1 MSQPTQRI
9 CILGGGFGG
18 LYTAL
23 RLSELPWMRSQQ
35 PEIVL
40 IDKSDRFLFS
50 PLLYELVSG
59 EMQTWEIAP
68 PFEELLAGTGI
79 RFEQATVTDIDLESQ
94 ALYCEEAPALNYD
107 YLVLAMGGTTPVDIV
122 PGAKDYGIPFRS
134 LSDAYRLQ
142 ERLRMLEQ
150 SDREFIRVAVVGGG
164 YSGVEIACKL
174 ADRLGD
180 RGRLRIIDRGSE
192 ILRQSAEFNRKTA
205 KAALEARHIWLDLDT
220 DIESITADSIALRY
234 KNQVDTIPV
243 DLVMWTV
250 GSKVSDAI
258 KNLDLEHHQSG
269 QIAIAPTLQTTQ
281 RPEIF
286 ALGDLAAC
294 QDINHQQVPP
304 TAQAAIQQADYCAWN
319 LWATITN
326 RPLLPFRYQPLGEMM
341 ALGTHDA
348 TVSGLGMQFDGT
360 LGYLARRAAYL
371 YRLPTL
377 KHRLTVGFNW
387 VTQPILELL
396 SQ

>member
-1 MSQPTQRI
+1 MSQPTKRI

-23 RLSELPWMRSQQ
+23 RLSELPWTRSQQ
-35 PEIVL
+35 PEITL

-59 EMQTWEIAP
+59 EMQTWEMAP
-68 PFEELLAGTGI
+68 PFEELLTGTGI
-79 RFEQATVTDIDLESQ
+79 RFEQATATAVDFDSQ
-94 ALYCEEAPALNYD
+94 AIYCEEAPPLNYD
-107 YLVLAMGGTTPVDIV
+107 YLVVAIGGKTPVDIV
-122 PGAKDYGIPFRS
+122 PGATDHAFPFRS

-142 ERLRMLEQ
+142 ERLRSLEQ

-180 RGRLRIIDRGSE
+180 RGRIRIIDRGSE
-192 ILRQSAEFNRKTA
+192 ILSSSTKFNRNAAQT
-205 KAALEARHIWLDLDT
+205 ALEARQIWLDLDT
-220 DIESITADSIALRY
+220 NVENVTAESISLNY

-243 DLVMWTV
+243 DIVLWTV
-250 GSKVSDAI
+250 GTKVADFV
-258 KNLDLEHHQSG
+258 KNLDLEHNQTG

-286 ALGDLAAC
+286 ALGDLAAG
-294 QDINHQQVPP
+294 QDINGQNIPS

-319 LWATITN
+319 LWAMMTN

-341 ALGTHDA
+341 TLGTHNA
-348 TVSGLGMQFDGT
+348 TVSGLGMQLDGT
-360 LGYLARRAAYL
+360 LGHLARRAAYL

-396 SQ
+396 SD

>member
-23 RLSELPWMRSQQ
+23 RLSELPWTRSQQ

-50 PLLYELVSG
+50 PLLYELVTG

-79 RFEQATVTDIDLESQ
+79 RFERATVTDIDLQSQ
-94 ALYCEEAPALNYD
+94 AIYCEEAPPLNYD
-107 YLVLAMGGTTPVDIV
+107 YLVVAMGGKTPVDIV
-122 PGAKDYGIPFRS
+122 PGAKEHGIPFRS

-192 ILRQSAEFNRKTA
+192 ILRQSPEFNRKTA
-205 KAALEARHIWLDLDT
+205 QAALESRSIWLDLDT
-220 DIESITADSIALRY
+220 DIENITDENITLRY

-243 DLVMWTV
+243 DIVMWTV
-250 GSKVSDAI
+250 GTKVSDEI

-294 QDINHQQVPP
+294 HDINHQQVPP

-319 LWATITN
+319 VWATITN

-341 ALGTHDA
+341 ALGIHNA

-360 LGYLARRAAYL
+360 LGHLARRAAYL

>member
-23 RLSELPWMRSQQ
+23 RLSELPWTRSQQ
-35 PEIVL
+35 PEIIL

-68 PFEELLAGTGI
+68 PYEELLTGTGI
-79 RFEQATVTDIDLESQ
+79 RLERATATSVDFDTQTIH
-94 ALYCEEAPALNYD
+94 CEEAPPLNYD
-107 YLVLAMGGTTPVDIV
+107 YLVLAIGGKTPVDIV
-122 PGAKDYGIPFRS
+122 PGAQDHAIPFRS
-134 LSDAYRLQ
+134 LGDAYRLQ
-142 ERLRMLEQ
+142 ERLRSLEQ

-180 RGRLRIIDRGSE
+180 RGRLRIIDRASD
-192 ILRQSAEFNRKTA
+192 ILRDSTEFNRKTA
-205 KAALEARHIWLDLDT
+205 QVALQARHIWLDLDT
-220 DIESITADSIALRY
+220 DIANITADSITLDY
-234 KNQVDTIPV
+234 KNQIDTIPV
-243 DLVMWTV
+243 DLVLWTI
-250 GSKVSDAI
+250 GTKVADFV
-258 KNLDLEHHQSG
+258 KNLDLEHNQKG
-269 QIAIAPTLQTTQ
+269 QIAIAPTLQTPQ

-286 ALGDLAAC
+286 AVGDLAAC
-294 QDINHQQVPP
+294 QDINGQNIPP
-304 TAQAAIQQADYCAWN
+304 TAQAALQQADYCAWN
-319 LWATITN
+319 LWATMTN

-341 ALGTHDA
+341 ALGTHNA
-348 TVSGLGMQFDGT
+348 TVSGLGIQLDGT
-360 LGYLARRAAYL
+360 IGHLARRAAYL

-377 KHRLTVGFNW
+377 KHRLTVGLNW

-396 SQ
+396 SK